1 LIKQIFILGNH
12 IQALGIARQVKG
24 MGIGVCLFTSDKLSI
39 TRFSNAV
46 DKTVIFTAHNDL
58 LLKIEDSRVNERSVL
73 LFPTND
79 NMVDF
84 LSANYKMLKKDFY
97 LGIPAPETVEIFY
110 NKRNTYLFAKK
121 YGIPAPESWFPNSM
135 ADLTALAPKLTYPV
149 IIKPA
154 IMHTFHKTFGKKA
167 FKCNSP
173 DELIAKAVTITVSF
187 PIEHLLIQEFL
198 SGGAKTLYSYGA
210 FAANGKVM
218 AALMANRIRQNPMD
232 FGNSTTFAITCN
244 IPEVRKHAEKI
255 LKVTNY
261 SGLAEVEFMFDEKS
275 GQYKFL
281 EINTRAWKWHSI
293 SNGIGFSFIGKFIQY
308 LNEDNQSIVKDFDSE
323 TAWVERLTDFAVII
337 KEIINKRMKFTDVI
351 KSYKVR
357 KTYAVWSKKDM
368 LPFVAYLLFSPY
380 LFLKRH

>member
-173 DELIAKAVTITVSF
+173 DELIAKV
-187 PIEHLLIQEFL
+187 L

-261 SGLAEVEFMFDEKS
+261 SGLAAS
-275 GQYKFL
+275 
-281 EINTRAWKWHSI
+281 
-293 SNGIGFSFIGKFIQY
+293 
-308 LNEDNQSIVKDFDSE
+308 
-323 TAWVERLTDFAVII
+323 
-337 KEIINKRMKFTDVI
+337 
-351 KSYKVR
+351 
-357 KTYAVWSKKDM
+357 
-368 LPFVAYLLFSPY
+368 
-380 LFLKRH
+380 FLKSIPGHGSGIRFQMA